1 MKKFVSLILFQNVH
15 RGDWSGSHI
24 WLVRWRRS
32 CTSALSPTGYS
43 TATFVPP
50 TPKEEEKVKVISKKN
65 YSSFYD
71 NHASCNMYSAETLSI
86 PKDPGDEN
94 RVYGYVDLQSDITL
108 QQSLAYQSSK
118 DLCVNTV
125 PNVCYGQL
133 RSTS

>member
-1 MKKFVSLILFQNVH
+1 MYIGETGVALIYGLCGGGGAV
-15 RGDWSGSHI
+15 
-24 WLVRWRRS
+24 LVLLVLLAILLPLLYLLR
-32 CTSALSPTGYS
+32 
-43 TATFVPP
+43 
-50 TPKEEEKVKVISKKN
+50 PKEEEKVKVISKKN